1 MAIPHVY
8 PMFLLILSLFCLPT
22 LLAIPFQDCG
32 WGDYPIK
39 VTGVEVF
46 EEQNKASLNI
56 TGSTNKLITGGFV
69 LLGVNIGNKKIID
82 DIYELSEL
90 ITCPVSPG
98 PIVLPLH
105 KLFPYS
111 TEEKMRVSISV
122 NDPDHEEIMCLYF
135 NYDTSSTGVVFA

>member
-46 EEQNKASLNI
+46 EKQNKASLNI
-56 TGSTNKLITGGFV
+56 TGSTSTLLIPF
-69 LLGVNIGNKKIID
+69 IIC
-82 DIYELSEL
+82 L
-90 ITCPVSPG
+90 IA
-98 PIVLPLH
+98 I
-105 KLFPYS
+105 
-111 TEEKMRVSISV
+111 EEKMRVSISV

>member
-46 EEQNKASLNI
+46 EKQNKASLNI
-56 TGSTNKLITGGFV
+56 TGSTRFV

-82 DIYELSEL
+82 DIYEHSEL